1 MNKKILVT
9 LDGSEIA
16 EQILP
21 YVADYGRMGYEIHLL
36 RVALAHPV
44 HKMKRDEVEEHV
56 VDEAQKYLEHIRDRL
71 RKKGH
76 VVEAHVL
83 YGKAAEKILDFAES
97 ERFDVIAL
105 TTHGLSGIGRW
116 VMGSVAE
123 KIVRTSQV
131 PVFVVRAHTH

>member
-21 YVADYGRMGYEIHLL
+21 YVEDYGRIGYEIHLL
-36 RVALAHPV
+36 RVSLAHPL
-44 HKMKRDEVEEHV
+44 HKMKREEVEEHV
-56 VDEAQKYLEHIRDRL
+56 VEEAEKYLEHIRDKL
-71 RKKGH
+71 RKKGFT
-76 VVEAHVL
+76 VEAHVL
-83 YGKAAEKILDFAES
+83 YGKAAEKILDFAETQK
-97 ERFDVIAL
+97 FDVIAL

-131 PVFVVRAHTH
+131 PVYVVRAQRP